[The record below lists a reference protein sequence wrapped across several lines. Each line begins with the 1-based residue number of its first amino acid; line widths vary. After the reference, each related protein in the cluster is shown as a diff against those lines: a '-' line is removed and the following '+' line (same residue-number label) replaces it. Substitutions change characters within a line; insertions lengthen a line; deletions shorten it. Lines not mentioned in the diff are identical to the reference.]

1 MRRAPQKSQL
11 SKPAPI
17 IIKIDPSELKNGIV
31 LPQVKYEVLATIE
44 ETQVFHGMVLPIPRV
59 LVYYLKHHE
68 LMVVSTI
75 IEETNETGTCALTV
89 KELSAKLKISI
100 PSLSNC
106 LYSLRKV
113 GLLLEEPN
121 GKRGGGKLR
130 KLNYS
135 TIQHLNDLVEGEDPG
150 IYTRIRTAT
159 RKTDISHLTKED
171 VHKAYDN
178 KVLAPDHDPI
188 EEEEYD

>member
-31 LPQVKYEVLATIE
+31 LPKVKYEVLATVE
-44 ETQVFHGMVLPIPRV
+44 EQQVFHGMVLPIPRV

-68 LMVVSTI
+68 LMVVATI

-100 PSLSNC
+100 PTLSNC

-121 GKRGGGKLR
+121 GKRGAGKLR
-130 KLNYS
+130 KINYN

-150 IYTRIRTAT
+150 VYTRIRAAT
-159 RKTDISHLTKED
+159 RKTDISHLTKDD
-171 VHKAYDN
+171 VHNAYDN
-178 KVLAPDHDPI
+178 KVLEPNHDPI

>member
-1 MRRAPQKSQL
+1 MRRAPHKSQL

-31 LPQVKYEVLATIE
+31 LPQVKYEVLATVE

-113 GLLLEEPN
+113 GTV
-121 GKRGGGKLR
+121 R
-130 KLNYS
+130 
-135 TIQHLNDLVEGEDPG
+135 
-150 IYTRIRTAT
+150 RT
-159 RKTDISHLTKED
+159 
-171 VHKAYDN
+171 
-178 KVLAPDHDPI
+178 
-188 EEEEYD
+188 

>member
-1 MRRAPQKSQL
+1 MRHAPQKSQL
-11 SKPAPI
+11 SKPEPI
-17 IIKIDPSELKNGIV
+17 IIKINPSELKNGIV
-31 LPQVKYEVLATIE
+31 LPQVKYEVLATVE
-44 ETQVFHGMVLPIPRV
+44 EKQVFHGMVLPIPRV
-59 LVYYLKHHE
+59 LLYYLKHHE
-68 LMVVSTI
+68 LMVVSKI

-89 KELSAKLKISI
+89 KELSAKLKISV

-106 LYSLRKV
+106 LYSLRRV

-121 GKRGGGKLR
+121 GKRGAGKLR
-130 KLNYS
+130 KLNYD

-159 RKTDISHLTKED
+159 RKADISHLNKKD
-171 VHKAYDN
+171 VHNAYDN
-178 KVLAPDHDPI
+178 KVLAPDHDPA